1 LHLKQFGLV
10 ALIRLKELVLQTER
24 KQITKFEIQVFGFS
38 LILMSSSCH
47 QGTNKPD
54 NGIIVVLAH

>member
-1 LHLKQFGLV
+1 M